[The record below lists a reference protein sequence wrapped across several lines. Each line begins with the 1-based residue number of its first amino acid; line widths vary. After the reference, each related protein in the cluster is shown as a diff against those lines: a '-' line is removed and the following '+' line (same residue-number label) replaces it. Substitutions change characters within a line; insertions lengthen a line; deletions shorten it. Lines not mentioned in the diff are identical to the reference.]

1 MKITVPDKLSE
12 ITLGQYQKFLRIQK
26 DNTDPNFLST
36 KMIEIFC
43 GIKTTEA
50 LKLKV
55 SDVNAICDILVTMF
69 NEKPDLIRR
78 FSLYGVEYGFIPNLE
93 DISLG
98 EYIDLD
104 NYLSDWDNMDKAMEV
119 LFRPISNK
127 YGDRYSINEY
137 EASDTGIMKDM
148 PLDIAL
154 AAVIFFYR
162 LGIDLSTIMM
172 NYLENKEEKA
182 LHRYINSPKNMGGIN
197 QFTHSLKEMLQ
208 DLKISQN

>member
-78 FSLYGVEYGFIPNLE
+78 FRLYDVEYGFIPNLE

-127 YGDRYSINEY
+127 YGDRYSINDY

-182 LHRYINSPKNMGGIN
+182 LHRYINLDKNGGGIN